1 MTERPVALPPILG
14 AQMLQNI
21 ESQIRN
27 AYQHAH
33 DCAGRAK
40 IAATPQERRDWLFV
54 EARWLSLAHSLEFMQ
69 RLERFSEKAPDDDED

>member
-1 MTERPVALPPILG
+1 
-14 AQMLQNI
+14 MLQI

-40 IAATPQERRDWLFV
+40 IAATPQERSDWLFV
-54 EARWLSLAHSLEFMQ
+54 EARWLALALSLEFTE
-69 RLERFSEKAPDDDED
+69 RLERFSREACDDDEN

>member
-40 IAATPQERRDWLFV
+40 IAAAPQERSDWLFV

>member
-1 MTERPVALPPILG
+1 
-14 AQMLQNI
+14 MLQI

-33 DCAGRAK
+33 DCAGRAQ

-54 EARWLSLAHSLEFMQ
+54 EARWLSLAHSLEFTQ
-69 RLERFSEKAPDDDED
+69 RLERFSDKARDDDED

>member
-1 MTERPVALPPILG
+1 
-14 AQMLQNI
+14 MLQNI

-40 IAATPQERRDWLFV
+40 IATTPQERSDWLFV
-54 EARWLSLAHSLEFMQ
+54 EARWLSLAHNLEFTQ
-69 RLERFSEKAPDDDED
+69 RLERFSGEPRDDDED